1 MFFNR
6 DWMWEAETAEGEVLR
21 KRDGLTC
28 ADFVDKNVVRFHA
41 VRGRRRVSFD
51 VPEGAAPV
59 FLYLNYVWSAL
70 TPQERRV
77 RLAVIGWERE
87 EEKAYAILLPGGLA
101 IITDDYNAI
110 RFENAGGDISAVLL
124 SLRHSAE

>member
-1 MFFNR
+1 VFFNR

-28 ADFVDKNVVRFHA
+28 ADLVDKNVVRFHA

-51 VPEGAAPV
+51 VPEGASPV

-70 TPQERRV
+70 TPFERRE
-77 RLAVIGWERE
+77 RLCVVGWERGDE
-87 EEKAYAILLPGGLA
+87 RAYAILIPGRLA
-101 IITDDYNAI
+101 IVTEDYNTV
-110 RFENAGGDISAVLL
+110 RFENAGGDISGILVP
-124 SLRHSAE
+124 RKDG